1 MQQCRRQPP
10 DLGDSDHD
18 EHKRKRY
25 KRIDEEVRNGFL
37 AKGAYGKVYI
47 AEDTK
52 TGAVVAI
59 KKQRYPSDEASREL
73 AFAKVLASSPSA
85 IMIPF
90 IFRFS
95 SRGGG
100 GCFEC
105 GGRCLGRKGREEG
118 AGSEEEQR
126 PSAVQHKKAAALY
139 SIGARC
145 EDDRLLLRSR
155 LRGARPNCS
164 EAVLVFG
171 LRIHG
176 HHVVA

>member
-18 EHKRKRY
+18 EHKSKRY
-25 KRIDEEVRNGFL
+25 KRIDEEVRDGFL

-47 AEDTK
+47 AEDTH

-85 IMIPF
+85 IMIRF

-105 GGRCLGRKGREEG
+105 GGRCLGRKGVGEGGGRRGREAKRSSG
-118 AGSEEEQR
+118 PR
-126 PSAVQHKKAAALY
+126 PYNIRKQPLY
-139 SIGARC
+139 IR
-145 EDDRLLLRSR
+145 
-155 LRGARPNCS
+155 
-164 EAVLVFG
+164 
-171 LRIHG
+171 
-176 HHVVA
+176 

>member
-1 MQQCRRQPP
+1 
-10 DLGDSDHD
+10 LGDSDHD
-18 EHKRKRY
+18 EHKSKRY
-25 KRIDEEVRNGFL
+25 KRIDEEVRDGFL

-47 AEDTK
+47 AEDTH

-59 KKQRYPSDEASREL
+59 KKQRYPSDEVARDL
-73 AFAKVLASSPSA
+73 AFAKVIASSPSA

-105 GGRCLGRKGREEG
+105 GGRCLGEEG

-145 EDDRLLLRSR
+145 EDDRLLLRAR
-155 LRGARPNCS
+155 LRGGRPNCS
-164 EAVLVFG
+164 EALLVFG
-171 LRIHG
+171 LRLHG

>member
-1 MQQCRRQPP
+1 MQQCRLQPP
-10 DLGDSDHD
+10 DLGDSVHD

-25 KRIDEEVRNGFL
+25 KRIDEEVRNVFL

-59 KKQRYPSDEASREL
+59 KKQRYPSDEAAREL

-85 IMIPF
+85 LMIRF
-90 IFRFS
+90 ILRFS